1 MKNIAALPSRFYG
14 ENAWK
19 ISELSYKPHDAAL
32 NATLFALANGVIG
45 LRGDLD
51 ESVTHGHGCYLNGIY
66 SSEPIL
72 YGESAYGFAKNNQK
86 IASAP
91 SPLNFVLA
99 FDGEQVDCSSAGKVM
114 SHKREFGM
122 DDGSLQRETLWR
134 TGDGSSVK
142 ISSKRLVSLK
152 YSSLVAIEYSVESVD
167 FQGELSLQSGLHAVT
182 APVTDVDDPR
192 AGTDV
197 NVDDMEVLLKGCEGN
212 QLHYVQRICSTGFYI
227 SVLANHLVEWNGVS
241 QVSIQPAT
249 INAGVTCNYS
259 LSMRPGEKLTL
270 TKYVSY
276 TATRDARDHDLDN
289 LRCELNRLAEFSFA
303 EHSQLQAAAL
313 ADFWKLADINID
325 ANLPLLQ
332 GMRFNLFH
340 LFQSV
345 GRSGKN
351 NIAAK
356 GITGNGY
363 DGHYFWDTEIYIFP
377 FFLFTKPELARNL
390 LMYRYGI
397 LDSARQRARE
407 LSIPKGAL
415 FPWRTIGGEECS
427 AYYPAGTAQYHI
439 NADIA
444 YAVQQYH
451 LVTNDADFLKYYGA
465 EIVLE
470 GARVWLSIG
479 HYDNTRNNQ
488 FCICS
493 VTGPDEYTAVVNNN
507 FYTNL
512 MAKNHLQFASD
523 VYEWLK
529 VSDPQYTEVLSH
541 RLGLSENE
549 VKQMASAAANMYL
562 PYDETRG
569 IHLQDDAFL
578 NKPDWDFA
586 GVPAEKYPLL
596 LHFHP
601 LVIYRHKVCKQ
612 ADTVLALLLLN
623 DKFSPQ
629 QKKNNFD
636 FYEPITTH
644 DSTLSACIHSIIA
657 NEVGYSDKALQ
668 YFNEVVR
675 MDLDNRHN
683 NTQHG
688 IHTACMGGAW
698 LCMVQGFAG
707 MRVSDN
713 KLIFCPTYEKE
724 IGSYTFQVKFR
735 GRELQVRVTNAFA
748 EYTLLSGDPMVIK
761 HFGEDILVREEKIH
775 VGLGLHTRVLGEAS

>member
-1 MKNIAALPSRFYG
+1 MKNFTALTSRFYG

-19 ISELSYKPHDAAL
+19 ISELTYKPHDAAL
-32 NATLFALANGVIG
+32 NATLLALANGVIG
-45 LRGDLD
+45 VRGDLD
-51 ESVTHGHGCYLNGIY
+51 ESMTHGHGCYLNGIY

-91 SPLNFVLA
+91 TPLNFVLTLN
-99 FDGEQVDCSSAGKVM
+99 GERVDCATAGRLI

-122 DDGSLQRETLWR
+122 DTGCLQRETLWR
-134 TGDGSSVK
+134 TADGSSVK
-142 ISSKRLVSLK
+142 ISSNRLVSFK
-152 YSSLVAIEYSVESVD
+152 YASLVAIEYTVESVD
-167 FQGELSLQSGLHAVT
+167 FHGELSLQSGLHAVT
-182 APVTDVDDPR
+182 APVTDVNDPR
-192 AGTDV
+192 VGTDV
-197 NVDDMEVLLKGCEGN
+197 NSDDMEVLLKGGEGN
-212 QLHYVQRICSTGFYI
+212 QLHYIQRICSTGFYI
-227 SVLANHLVEWNGVS
+227 SALADHHLEWNGQHSLNV
-241 QVSIQPAT
+241 QPVA
-249 INAGVTCNYS
+249 INAGVATHYGVT
-259 LSMRPGEKLTL
+259 MAPGEKLTL
-270 TKYVSY
+270 VKYVSY

-289 LRCELNRLAEFSFA
+289 LRIELNRLGEFSFA
-303 EHSQLQAAAL
+303 EHCQLQAAVL
-313 ADFWKLADINID
+313 ADFWSLADVNID
-325 ANLPLLQ
+325 GNLPLLQ

-345 GRSGKN
+345 GRSGAN

-377 FFLFTKPELARNL
+377 FFLFTKPELAKNL

-407 LSIPKGAL
+407 LSIAKGAL

-465 EIVLE
+465 ELVLE

-479 HYDNTRNNQ
+479 HYDSTRDNQ
-488 FCICS
+488 FCICG

-529 VSDPQYTEVLSH
+529 VADPQYANILSH
-541 RLGLSENE
+541 RLGLSGDEIE
-549 VKQMASAAANMYL
+549 KMALAAANMYL
-562 PYDETRG
+562 PYDDTRG

-578 NKPDWDFA
+578 HKPDWDFA
-586 GVPAEKYPLL
+586 GTPADKYPLL

-623 DKFSPQ
+623 DRFSPQ

-636 FYEPITTH
+636 FYEPLTTH

-657 NEVGYSDKALQ
+657 NEVGYGDKALD

-707 MRVSDN
+707 MRVADN
-713 KLIFCPTYEKE
+713 KLIFSPSFRKE
-724 IGSYTFQVKFR
+724 IGSYSFQLKFR
-735 GRELQVRVTNAFA
+735 GRELQVRVNNAFA
-748 EYTLLSGDPMVIK
+748 EYSLLSGEPMVIR
-761 HFGEDILVREEKIH
+761 HFGEDVLLKDEKVH
-775 VGLGLHTRVLGEAS
+775 LGLGLNANAMGEAS